1 MGRDLERA
9 EHILSGPDLRHEINR
24 CPNGSASRQ
33 ASVASC
39 RVAPVV
45 LPAGV
50 NGSKRGRF
58 ASTITLARP
67 ATQKEALNTRFYN
80 EGKKLVCKFCQ
91 QYAVNNSS
99 QKGALRWPG

>member
-1 MGRDLERA
+1 MSQRQREQAGIGGQLQ
-9 EHILSGPDLRHEINR
+9 G
-24 CPNGSASRQ
+24 CTGST
-33 ASVASC
+33 
-39 RVAPVV
+39 
-45 LPAGV
+45 AGV

-91 QYAVNNSS
+91 QYPVNNSV
-99 QKGALRWPG
+99 QKGARRWPG

>member
-1 MGRDLERA
+1 MSQRQCEQAGIGGQLQ
-9 EHILSGPDLRHEINR
+9 G
-24 CPNGSASRQ
+24 CTGST
-33 ASVASC
+33 
-39 RVAPVV
+39 
-45 LPAGV
+45 AGV

-91 QYAVNNSS
+91 QYPVNNSV

>member
-1 MGRDLERA
+1 MSQRQREQAGIGGQLQGCTA
-9 EHILSGPDLRHEINR
+9 
-24 CPNGSASRQ
+24 GSTR
-33 ASVASC
+33 
-39 RVAPVV
+39 
-45 LPAGV
+45 GV